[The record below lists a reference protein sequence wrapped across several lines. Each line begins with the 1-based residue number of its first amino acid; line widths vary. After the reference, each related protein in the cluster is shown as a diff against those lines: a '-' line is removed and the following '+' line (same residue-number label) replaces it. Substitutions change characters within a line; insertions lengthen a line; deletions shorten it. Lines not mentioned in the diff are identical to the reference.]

1 MTGMMPGMRR
11 AIIVQAR
18 MTSTRL
24 PGKVLADLEGRPM
37 LERQLARL
45 ARCEQADEIVVATTS
60 NADDDPLVA
69 LAERAGVR
77 WFRGSEHDVL
87 ARYLGAAREAGA
99 DVIARVTSDCPLIDP
114 VETDAVISALL
125 EHPADYASNFLERH
139 LPRGLDT
146 EALWRDVLERV
157 DRLGTSAPAREHV
170 TYHIHTER
178 PDRFELVAVR
188 RPFAA
193 DDLRW
198 TVDTPA
204 DLEAV
209 RRIYAALGPEPRPLE
224 EVLAWVREHPE
235 VTAINAH
242 VEQKAH

>member
-1 MTGMMPGMRR
+1 MRR

-45 ARCEQADEIVVATTS
+45 ARCEQADEIVVATTT
-60 NADDDPLVA
+60 NADDDPLME
-69 LAERAGVR
+69 LADRIGVR

-87 ARYLGAAREAGA
+87 ARYLGAAREARA

-114 VETDAVISALL
+114 VETDAVIAALL
-125 EHPADYASNFLERH
+125 ERPADYASNFLERR

-146 EALWRDVLERV
+146 EALWLDVLERL
-157 DRLGTSAPAREHV
+157 DRLATSVPAREHV
-170 TYHIHTER
+170 TFHIHSER
-178 PDRFELVAVR
+178 PDRFELVALK
-188 RPFAA
+188 RPYDAA
-193 DDLRW
+193 DLRW
-198 TVDTPA
+198 TVDTPE

-209 RRIYAALGPEPRPLE
+209 RRIYAGVGSEPRPLG
-224 EVLAWVREHPE
+224 EVIAWVRAHPE
-235 VTAINAH
+235 VTALNAH
-242 VEQKAH
+242 VEQKRL